1 MKSKTTKKIIDFLT
15 KKRVTDI
22 ENSAEKN
29 GRKFYNEVPFNI
41 YKNDT
46 KGKNRTIRKAIY
58 RAS

>member
-29 GRKFYNEVPFNI
+29 GRKFYNEVPFLVDLGLQKQKEDKLN
-41 YKNDT
+41 N
-46 KGKNRTIRKAIY
+46 N
-58 RAS
+58 